1 MKDLEISAKKQNRS
15 PWGGRWAVFAAISA
29 VYFFAYFHRVST
41 SVIAPDLLAA
51 FHVNATVLGFMSSM
65 YFYLYAFEQPVVGYL
80 ADRWGPRWVVT
91 GWTLVAALGCFLFGM
106 APSIVWASAGRAL
119 IGFGVGGVFVPG
131 MKAFSQWFRVEEFAT
146 LTGVLLALG
155 NLGAIVATTPLA
167 WAAQMWGWRGSFMV
181 IGAITLGLALAAFLL
196 IGNPEP
202 KAGTSAEKGP
212 SVEDGRAEGPL
223 KSMLVIFRSGRFWI
237 LGAIFFGAF
246 GTYLTFQGLWAT
258 TYLMALLGL
267 DLFHA
272 SIFDMLIPIG
282 LILGAP
288 FTGWLAGRFYL
299 NKGWVLIGLLFLET
313 GLWAC
318 MVFGGKSLGTS
329 GILFLLFILGGASG
343 GLGAILWG
351 LVRDT
356 TPTPILGLTTG
367 LLNPFPFVGVAV
379 FQVWT
384 GAILDRVGRVDGIY
398 PVAAYQDS
406 FLLCFLTVT
415 TCLGLALFFQKRLT
429 GGNMRRPVAL

>member
-1 MKDLEISAKKQNRS
+1 MSKKKQNR
-15 PWGGRWAVFAAISA
+15 PPRGGRWAVFGAISA

-51 FHVNATVLGFMSSM
+51 FDVNATALGFMSSM

-80 ADRWGPRWVVT
+80 ADRWGPRWVVA

-106 APSIVWASAGRAL
+106 APSIEWASVGRAL

-146 LTGVLLALG
+146 LTGTLLALG

-181 IGAITLGLALAAFLL
+181 IGAITLGLALGAFLL

-202 KAGTSAEKGP
+202 KADTSLEKGP
-212 SVEDGRAEGPL
+212 SSEGSKADGAL
-223 KSMLVIFRSGRFWI
+223 KSILQIFSSLRFWI
-237 LGAIFFGAF
+237 LGIIFFGAF

-258 TYLMALLGL
+258 TFLMALLGL

-272 SIFDMLIPIG
+272 SMFNMLVPIG
-282 LILGAP
+282 LIVGAP
-288 FTGWLAGRFYL
+288 FTGWISNRFHL
-299 NKGWVLIGLLFLET
+299 NKGWILIGLLVLET

-318 MVFGGKSLGTS
+318 MVFGGKSLGHS
-329 GILFLLFILGGASG
+329 GILFVLFILGGASG
-343 GLGAILWG
+343 GLGAMLWG
-351 LVRDT
+351 LVRET

-367 LLNPFPFVGVAV
+367 LLNPFPFVGVAIY
-379 FQVWT
+379 QVWT
-384 GAILDRVGRVDGIY
+384 GAILDRSGRVDGIY
-398 PVAAYQDS
+398 PVGAYQDS
-406 FLLCFLTVT
+406 FLLCLLTVAI
-415 TCLGLALFFQKRLT
+415 CLGLALFFQKTLT
-429 GGNMRRPVAL
+429 GGNECSL